1 VKPPCDSE
9 CLELRKKS
17 LKEPV
22 DHESLATV
30 PGPGP
35 RSAGAAAGGLC
46 SVPGPDPATKAA
58 AASARGRR
66 PAASLRLTPAE
77 PEADSELR
85 VGDRPSQPLTRR
97 LAAAATARAVSMIRN
112 ETQAAP
118 T

>member
-1 VKPPCDSE
+1 VKPPYE

-58 AASARGRR
+58 AASARRR

-85 VGDRPSQPLTRR
+85 VGDRPSPPLTRR

-112 ETQAAP
+112 ETQAP